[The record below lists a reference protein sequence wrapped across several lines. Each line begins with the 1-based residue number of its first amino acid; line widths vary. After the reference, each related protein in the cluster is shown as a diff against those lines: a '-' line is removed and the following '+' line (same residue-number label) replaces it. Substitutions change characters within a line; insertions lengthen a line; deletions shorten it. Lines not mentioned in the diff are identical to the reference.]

1 MSGPGTQSGQQ
12 VFHAG
17 HFRSEGVWR
26 HLDMTPL
33 GHAETLA
40 STCDHVSLPKGSFR
54 GSVTLPPVFDSSHDC
69 PCPPY

>member
-1 MSGPGTQSGQQ
+1 MSGPGTQNGQQ

-40 STCDHVSLPKGSFR
+40 STCDHVSLPKGDR
-54 GSVTLPPVFDSSHDC
+54 DSHGWNQTQEAESQNL
-69 PCPPY
+69 